1 MRSKISSIQLNYVVD
16 GEPNLPWLIFS
27 NSVATDSSLW
37 NEQIPRLSNRFR
49 CLRYDHRGHGLSDAS
64 DGKYSIDMLSDD
76 LIALMDS
83 LDIEKASLVG
93 ISMGGMTVL
102 TLAKNHPERVSK
114 LVVCDCGPAASP
126 ASAQQWQQRI
136 NLVSEDGMDAI
147 VDETIGRWF
156 TKETLETNTDI
167 IEKVSTMIRS
177 TSVPGFIGSAY
188 ALATF
193 DLRPDLENLNL
204 PTLFIAGEQDAI
216 AGGTRMLSETVPG
229 SKFVA
234 IIGAG
239 HLCNLENP
247 SDFLAALTEFL

>member
-1 MRSKISSIQLNYVVD
+1 
-16 GEPNLPWLIFS
+16 
-27 NSVATDSSLW
+27 
-37 NEQIPRLSNRFR
+37 
-49 CLRYDHRGHGLSDAS
+49 
-64 DGKYSIDMLSDD
+64 MLSDD

-126 ASAQQWQQRI
+126 TSAQQWQQRI